1 MLIIKKQ
8 ITDCI
13 SAAQEADKL
22 FALHTRQNGDLDRSI
37 DDFREFIKTYGHVE
51 INDHKLSHEGQ
62 PIRGYMLAYDDK
74 YEIVLLANQD
84 SHWRRFVEFKELFHV
99 ILDTH
104 DKEKI
109 FRNTDFVKQVEKTL
123 AAFPDMENRAENCV
137 AIEQLAEIAAME
149 FLIPFSRRKA
159 MAELINS
166 GKDTLENISE
176 KYKIPASKI
185 DLYLSE
191 NYINRVGEC
200 MPAQLQV
207 VAA

>member
-13 SAAQEADKL
+13 FAAQEADRL
-22 FALHTRQNGDLDRSI
+22 FALHTRQNGDFDRSI
-37 DDFREFIKTYGHVE
+37 DDFREFIGTYGNVK

-62 PIRGYMLAYDDK
+62 PIRGYMLAYDDR

-99 ILDTH
+99 ILDTL

-109 FRNTDFVKQVEKTL
+109 FRNTDFIKQVEKTL
-123 AAFPDMENRAENCV
+123 AAFPDTENRAENCIAV
-137 AIEQLAEIAAME
+137 EQLAEIAAME
-149 FLIPFSRRKA
+149 FLIPFTRRKA
-159 MAELINS
+159 IVESINS
-166 GKDTLENISE
+166 GKATLEIIAE
-176 KYKIPASKI
+176 KYKIPDSKI

-191 NYINRVGEC
+191 NYINRIGEC
-200 MPAQLQV
+200 MPA
-207 VAA
+207 